1 MPTVYFVRH
10 GQTDWNAELRFQGQQ
25 DIAINETG
33 RSQARRNGVRLAEL
47 IAEPAAFR
55 FVASPLGRTRE
66 TMEVIRGELGLD
78 PADYGT
84 DDRLVEINYG
94 DWEGS
99 TLDEIENR
107 HPELVATRRK
117 DKWNYVPPGKR
128 AESYAMQSVRF
139 EPWLEE
145 VERPTVCV
153 THGGILRC
161 VLKLRGGMSGQEAS
175 DIIVP
180 QDRILALDGTR
191 VEWL

>member
-1 MPTVYFVRH
+1 MPIVYFVRH

-25 DIAINETG
+25 DIAINATG
-33 RSQARRNGVRLAEL
+33 REQARRNGARLAGL

-55 FVASPLGRTRE
+55 FVASPLGRTRQ
-66 TMEVIRGELGLD
+66 TMQVVRTELGLN
-78 PADYGT
+78 PARYET

-99 TLDEIENR
+99 TLEEIESR
-107 HPELVATRRK
+107 HPELVAARRK

-128 AESYAMQSVRF
+128 AESYAMQAKRF

-145 VERPTVCV
+145 VEQPTVCV

-161 VLKLRGGMSGQEAS
+161 VLKLRGSMSGQEAG
-175 DIIVP
+175 DIVVP
-180 QDRILALDGTR
+180 QDRIMALDDAR